1 MAQKKVE
8 DLQILIIEK
17 EKEIE
22 QYKYKLK
29 HKTDELERERIDR
42 ENEVS
47 LLNQEI
53 ENLKYMK
60 TAALNQFDER
70 NELVKQ
76 LEILKAVSCAYFFT
90 AWFSMLI
97 LTVYWQSVL
106 FRNVMTID
114 CRSLQSG
121 IFY

>member
-76 LEILKAVSCAYFFT
+76 LEILKAVSCVYFYSI

-97 LTVYWQSVL
+97 LTTYWQSV
-106 FRNVMTID
+106 F
-114 CRSLQSG
+114 S
-121 IFY
+121 